1 MVHSIAGKRLEY
13 YEAILQLRDVSEEI
27 VKLAYAEIARAKI
40 HIAKSAEFNTGVDI
54 YLADGPFTKNLAKSL
69 QQKYGGKYQVTAS
82 LFSTHDGKEVYRIT
96 VLFRGLSFNRND
108 IVEYKGEDYKIQ
120 ALGKEIVLNHLKT
133 GKKKHLK
140 YAEME
145 KVKKKEE

>member
-13 YEAILQLRDVSEEI
+13 FEAILQLRDVSEEI

-40 HIAKSAEFNTGVDI
+40 HIAKTENFKTGLDV
-54 YLADGPFTKNLAKSL
+54 YLADAPFTKNLAKSL
-69 QQKYGGKYQVTAS
+69 QQKFGGKYQVTAS
-82 LFSTHDGKEVYRIT
+82 LFSQHDGKEIYRIT
-96 VLFRGLSFNRND
+96 VLFRGLSFSRND

-120 ALGKEIVLNHLKT
+120 ALGKEIVLNHLIT